1 MYFGESQ
8 DTFWICLC
16 HHDSIHLH
24 FATMPSH
31 GWPLLLSSLT
41 NSLDV
46 LPSQP
51 ESLMP
56 SDGMFPSLELCMH
69 NCTHNSTP
77 ICPEQ
82 ITANYYALRRHVTSL
97 SNYTMHNCVCN
108 SAPCAPQPHSTGT
121 CPRQL
126 YAKRAF
132 SSFIL
137 NDIMYTVHVI
147 LLRVCHSHTL
157 LSPAHDSCV
166 SSEHFLLRPS
176 H

>member
-56 SDGMFPSLELCMH
+56 SDGMFPSLELYMH
-69 NCTHNSTP
+69 NCAHNSAP

-82 ITANYYALRRHVTSL
+82 ITANYCVLRRHVTSL

-108 SAPCAPQPHSTGT
+108 SAPCATPATLYWHLPTAAACQAST
-121 CPRQL
+121 
-126 YAKRAF
+126 F
-132 SSFIL
+132 SW
-137 NDIMYTVHVI
+137 DT
-147 LLRVCHSHTL
+147 TL
-157 LSPAHDSCV
+157 TPAHGSCMSQCV
-166 SSEHFLLRPS
+166 YFCFVCAAATL
-176 H
+176 